1 MSRKIIDL
9 VELRKQ
15 IKQGIFKPYV
25 KGNKVYLEDAENGE
39 TIMICEVEEV
49 GKWQRGSY

>member
-1 MSRKIIDL
+1 MNKKIIDL

-25 KGNKVYLEDAENGE
+25 KRDKLYLTDVMNGE
-39 TIMICEVEEV
+39 TIMICDLKEVEV
-49 GKWQRGSY
+49 V